1 MIPAKFFAVILGTS
15 LCISCAPA
23 APSTFDERMESSGWV
38 EEPLLEGAE
47 SRTGMVS
54 PRQCQP
60 LFKSMNDSSKGAVRR
75 GFRHRTDRSY
85 LLVMDRT
92 GDHSDVLGTVKRAPE
107 ECPTM
112 YLGYDSARL
121 EYAISSRG
129 EDEETAS
136 IGLVGTDDSG
146 ALVVEMLLGVSTTAD
161 RTRVV
166 RLMNDT
172 TGAHQQLFTEFL
184 LEANS

>member
-1 MIPAKFFAVILGTS
+1 
-15 LCISCAPA
+15 
-23 APSTFDERMESSGWV
+23 
-38 EEPLLEGAE
+38 
-47 SRTGMVS
+47 
-54 PRQCQP
+54 
-60 LFKSMNDSSKGAVRR
+60 
-75 GFRHRTDRSY
+75 
-85 LLVMDRT
+85 
-92 GDHSDVLGTVKRAPE
+92 
-107 ECPTM
+107 M